1 MKKNTYHIIT
11 IGCQMNKADSERVAS
26 FLEERAFELL
36 PSSQEANLVILT
48 TCGVR
53 QSAEDRAYG
62 LVNQIRKANP
72 EATVVLTGCLAKRKD
87 VMSRL
92 KGQVDLFM
100 PINELPNIFE
110 LIKKSKSQKILS
122 TDEVRASDGEKYL
135 SIKPKYH
142 SPFTAFVP
150 VGNGCDNF
158 CAYCVVPYAR
168 GREVYRP
175 LEEVVDEVEKLL
187 AKGYKEIVLIA
198 QNVNS
203 FRSGEKNFP
212 DLLRKVLA
220 LPGEFWVRFS
230 SSHPKDLSD
239 ELISLLADKKMCPHL
254 HLALQ
259 SGDDEI
265 LARMNRKYTSDHFR
279 KLIKRARELC
289 PGLTVTTDV
298 IVGFPGETEE
308 QFENSVKMFEELKF
322 DLAYVSQ
329 YSPRPGT
336 LSALMDN
343 DVSKEEKERRDKV
356 LTKILAC
363 TGLEKNQA
371 YLNKEVFVLVDGV
384 NKKGKYFGKTASFKN
399 VWLSVPKNILAT
411 SLIGNFVKVKIVSVT
426 DSGLEGELS
435 DLKKG

>member
-11 IGCQMNKADSERVAS
+11 LGCQMNKADSERVAS
-26 FLEERAFELL
+26 FLEERAFVLL
-36 PSSQEANLVILT
+36 PSFKEANLIILT

-53 QSAEDRAYG
+53 QSAEDRVYG
-62 LVNQIRKANP
+62 LVNQIRKANS
-72 EATVVLTGCLAKRKD
+72 EAAVVITGCLAKRKD
-87 VMSRL
+87 VMRRL

-110 LIKKSKSQKILS
+110 LLKNSDVKKVLS
-122 TDEVRASDGEKYL
+122 ADEVRTIDGEKYL

-175 LEEVVDEVEKLL
+175 LDEVVSEVEKLL
-187 AKGYKEIVLIA
+187 ADGYKEIVLIA

-203 FRSGEKNFP
+203 YRDGEKTFP
-212 DLLRKVLA
+212 ELLKKVLA

-239 ELISLLADKKMCPHL
+239 ELIALFAEPKMCPHL
-254 HLALQ
+254 HLAMQ
-259 SGDDEI
+259 SGDNEI
-265 LARMNRKYTSDHFR
+265 LSIMNRKYTIEHFR
-279 KLIKRARELC
+279 ELIEKARAVRPDLA
-289 PGLTVTTDV
+289 VTTDV

-308 QFENSVKMFEELKF
+308 QFENSVKVFKELEF

-336 LSALMDN
+336 VSALMTD
-343 DVSKEEKERRDKV
+343 DVSKKEKDRRDKILV
-356 LTKILAC
+356 KILEE
-363 TGLEKNQA
+363 TGLKKNQE
-371 YLNKEVFVLVDGV
+371 YLGKEVVVLIDGI
-384 NKKGKYFGKTASFKN
+384 NKKGKYYGKTASFKN
-399 VWLSVPKNILAT
+399 VWLTVPENVSPN
-411 SLIGNFVKVKIVSVT
+411 SLVGNFIKVKIIGAT
-426 DSGLEGELS
+426 DSGLEGELVS
-435 DLKKG
+435 

>member
-1 MKKNTYHIIT
+1 
-11 IGCQMNKADSERVAS
+11 MNKADSERVAS
-26 FLEERAFELL
+26 FLEERAFVLL
-36 PSSQEANLVILT
+36 PSFKEANLIILT

-53 QSAEDRAYG
+53 QSAEDRVYG
-62 LVNQIRKANP
+62 LVNQIRKANS
-72 EATVVLTGCLAKRKD
+72 EASVVITGCLAKRKD
-87 VMSRL
+87 VMRRL

-110 LIKKSKSQKILS
+110 LLKNSDSKKVLS
-122 TDEVRASDGEKYL
+122 TDDARTIDGEKYL

-175 LEEVVDEVEKLL
+175 LDEVVFEVKKLL
-187 AKGYKEIVLIA
+187 ADGYKEIVLIA

-203 FRSGEKNFP
+203 YRDGEKTFP
-212 DLLRKVLA
+212 ELLKKVLA

-239 ELISLLADKKMCPHL
+239 ELIALFAEPKMCPHL
-254 HLALQ
+254 HLAMQ
-259 SGDDEI
+259 SGDNEI
-265 LARMNRKYTSDHFR
+265 LSIMNRKYTIEHFR
-279 KLIKRARELC
+279 KLIEKARAAR
-289 PGLTVTTDV
+289 PGIAVTTDV

-308 QFENSVKMFEELKF
+308 QFENSVKVFKELEF

-336 LSALMDN
+336 VSALMTD
-343 DVSKEEKERRDKV
+343 DVSKKEKDRRDKILV
-356 LTKILAC
+356 KILEE
-363 TGLEKNQA
+363 TGLKKNQE
-371 YLNKEVFVLVDGV
+371 YLGKEVIVLIDGI
-384 NKKGKYFGKTASFKN
+384 NKKGKYYGKTASFKN
-399 VWLSVPKNILAT
+399 VWLTVPENVSPN
-411 SLIGNFVKVKIVSVT
+411 SLVGNFIKVKIIGVT
-426 DSGLEGELS
+426 DSGLEGELVS
-435 DLKKG
+435 

>member
-11 IGCQMNKADSERVAS
+11 LGCQMNKADSERVAS
-26 FLEERAFELL
+26 FLEERAFVLL
-36 PSSQEANLVILT
+36 PSFKEANLIILT

-53 QSAEDRAYG
+53 QSAEDRVYG
-62 LVNQIRKANP
+62 LVNQIRKANS
-72 EATVVLTGCLAKRKD
+72 EAAVVITGCLAKRKD
-87 VMSRL
+87 VMRRL

-110 LIKKSKSQKILS
+110 LLKNSDAKKVLS
-122 TDEVRASDGEKYL
+122 ADEVRTIDGEKYL

-175 LEEVVDEVEKLL
+175 LNEVVSEVKKLL
-187 AKGYKEIVLIA
+187 ADGYKEIVLIA

-203 FRSGEKNFP
+203 YRDGEKTFP
-212 DLLRKVLA
+212 ELLKKVLA

-239 ELISLLADKKMCPHL
+239 ELIALFAEPKMCPHL
-254 HLALQ
+254 HLAMQ
-259 SGDDEI
+259 SGDNEI
-265 LARMNRKYTSDHFR
+265 LSIMNRKYTIEHFR
-279 KLIKRARELC
+279 ELIEKARIAR
-289 PGLTVTTDV
+289 PGIAVTTDV

-308 QFENSVKMFEELKF
+308 QFENSVKVFKELEF

-336 LSALMDN
+336 VSALMTD
-343 DVSKEEKERRDKV
+343 DVSKKEKDRRDKILV
-356 LTKILAC
+356 KILEE
-363 TGLEKNQA
+363 TGLKKNQE
-371 YLNKEVFVLVDGV
+371 YLGKEVIVLIDGI
-384 NKKGKYFGKTASFKN
+384 NKKGKYYGKTASFKN
-399 VWLSVPKNILAT
+399 VWLTVPENVSPN
-411 SLIGNFVKVKIVSVT
+411 SLVGNFIKVKIIGVT
-426 DSGLEGELS
+426 DSGLEGELVS
-435 DLKKG
+435 